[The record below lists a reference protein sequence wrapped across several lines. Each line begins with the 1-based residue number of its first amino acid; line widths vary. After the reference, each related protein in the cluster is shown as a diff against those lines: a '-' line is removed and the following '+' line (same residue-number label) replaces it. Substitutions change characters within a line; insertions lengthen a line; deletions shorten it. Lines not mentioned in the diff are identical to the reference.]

1 MATVAVEQLFDLQ
14 RLPENNFLSWL
25 FLLLYTPFG
34 VCLLLLRLFIGVH
47 VFLISCALPDSL
59 IRRFIVRVMCSVLGL
74 LVKQN
79 DPRLIDRTVKVYICN
94 HVTPFDHNVINL
106 LTSCNTPMLGG
117 LPSFVCWARGFMEMG
132 GVIRRPELT
141 ETLNQYVSQEG
152 TVPLLLFPEE
162 ETTNGRTGLLKF
174 CSWPFTVADVIQP
187 VALFVKRP
195 FLSESVADSSWI
207 AELLWIFFMPFTV
220 YQVRWLQSVSKNAG
234 ESFDQFA
241 ERVQK
246 MLAEDL
252 GVVPT
257 SFTAADKAEYIKRLR
272 HIPRTLTST
281 TVSEQSSGTRP
292 QTSFGFDSSSSS
304 KENTRIGKMAQQV
317 KEVLPHVP
325 LSVIKAEL
333 VKTDCIDAT
342 ITNLLEGQTFAQE
355 EEVSFGASA
364 VPSTSASWTSTTTVS
379 RPSDAVPSSK
389 TTVKSFGK
397 SATERQ
403 MSLEERKE
411 ALYEYARRK
420 YREKHELNS
429 PGESP

>member
-132 GVIRRPELT
+132 GVIRRSELT

-246 MLAEDL
+246 MLQWFA
-252 GVVPT
+252 GVKISYKNVLLAL
-257 SFTAADKAEYIKRLR
+257 FFFLV
-272 HIPRTLTST
+272 
-281 TVSEQSSGTRP
+281 VSEQSSGTRP

-304 KENTRIGKMAQQV
+304 KENTRIGKMAEQV

-389 TTVKSFGK
+389 VMICIVLHSIM
-397 SATERQ
+397 Q
-403 MSLEERKE
+403 
-411 ALYEYARRK
+411 
-420 YREKHELNS
+420 
-429 PGESP
+429 P